1 MKLGRKAQKAVS
13 IGKKGLA
20 VAGALGTIVGLGVGV
35 KKTHDARKSG
45 SKDNT
50 ATLMATFKENPQ
62 VRPLREGGV
71 VGEAGPGVVLGAPA
85 PAARTLPPSAPAAP
99 PAPFNAR
106 AAGVRAAAGV
116 VGGQI
121 GVGEA
126 VRDVAA
132 DAFAAQGG
140 RRGQDPRRD
149 ALARAG
155 RDAQAGATVAAGA
168 EGIQASNRELAG
180 QLARGVRARGAR
192 LIPSVPSIP
201 RIRGRRR

>member
-1 MKLGRKAQKAVS
+1 MRLGVK
-13 IGKKGLA
+13 GKKALSIAKKGVV
-20 VAGALGTIVGLGVGV
+20 VAGALGTIFGAKNTHGQYKSDV
-35 KKTHDARKSG
+35 KDIRD
-45 SKDNT
+45 DNR
-50 ATLMATFKENPQ
+50 ATLMASFNANPQ
-62 VRPLREGGV
+62 ISPLREGQV
-71 VGEAGPGVVLGAPA
+71 VGEAGRRVEAARSAPA
-85 PAARTLPPSAPAAP
+85 PRTLPPSAPP
-99 PAPFNAR
+99 IAPFNAR
-106 AAGVRAAAGV
+106 QAGVRAAAGV

-192 LIPSVPSIP
+192 LIPSVPSVP
-201 RIRGRRR
+201 RIRGRRG